1 MSLPGEYFRLVISNF
16 ASESV
21 TSLSASLA
29 SCSHLYGSRAARARR
44 EANQSFLFNRRL
56 SHSSGLT
63 HFKVPPLLTLPLLSE
78 KYLSAIQLENG
89 FQ

>member
-1 MSLPGEYFRLVISNF
+1 MSLPGEYFGLVISNF

-29 SCSHLYGSRAARARR
+29 SCSHLHGSKATRAWR
-44 EANQSFLFNRRL
+44 EANQSFLFIRRL

-63 HFKVPPLLTLPLLSE
+63 HFKVPPLLTSPLPPE
-78 KYLSAIQLENG
+78 KYLSAIELKNG